1 MKNLIN
7 RESVEMKRCISGIVS
22 SAEGIAKQAG
32 QPTVQPEHLMA
43 AVLGHIASE
52 TILNKQM
59 EGKIRNLEAEIEAL
73 RRAVSNMDGSLEEKD
88 EATA

>member
-1 MKNLIN
+1 MKNKLS
-7 RESVEMKRCISGIVS
+7 RESVEMKRIISGIVR
-22 SAEGIAKQAG
+22 SAEEIAKTAG
-32 QPTVQPEHLMA
+32 HSLVQPEHLMS

-73 RRAVSNMDGSLEEKD
+73 RRAVSNMDGSIEKKD